1 MPVLI
6 VLGKLKENAEQKVT
20 LPYLLRYLAIAMS
33 ATKHAARHSFHAT
46 NLSPGGRIVLE
57 W

>member
-33 ATKHAARHSFHAT
+33 ATKHAARHS
-46 NLSPGGRIVLE
+46 LSPGGRIVLE